1 MRCQRRL
8 LFCLNNG
15 RRVVPVRSRVTVLPS
30 PAEPKASPARLSL
43 SCNRALIHQPPRM
56 TTRYWT
62 TCETRVAKLG
72 SWVYKKDDEVQPS
85 AFQFSVSQIDTRCT
99 TNAASRMAVW
109 GSGHTLEACQDA
121 CKDVADC
128 NLVTHNS
135 KGFCR
140 YDQHDSRLAHGANM
154 AYQCMVIAHCI

>member
-1 MRCQRRL
+1 MSPSFRHPLNPKLAQLDYRCHAT
-8 LFCLNNG
+8 G
-15 RRVVPVRSRVTVLPS
+15 
-30 PAEPKASPARLSL
+30 LS
-43 SCNRALIHQPPRM
+43 STTPRM
-56 TTRYWT
+56 ATRYWT

-109 GSGHTLEACQDA
+109 GSGHTLKACQDA

-140 YDQHDSRLAHGANM
+140 YDQHDSRLVHGANM
-154 AYQCMVIAHCI
+154 AHQCMGIAHCI